1 MSKRQRSPQEK
12 KELSYKR
19 DRRPPTENL
28 PASGKDSPKKK
39 VFATRAYRHKF
50 TEALQNVDAET
61 ALEGDEPLLVEVLS
75 VRRRE
80 VKKFS
85 LSSLRDNIRN
95 KWGKRARVELVNFFR
110 KPYDS
115 ESHQKTFTGFLE
127 TQMRTDTVFAE
138 ELAFYI
144 DDLFKLTSQRP
155 KREYELPDDYK
166 QWFKA
171 YLADNPTI
179 EARLREW
186 SSRTVGTAKKKAQ

>member
-19 DRRPPTENL
+19 DRRPPAEKL
-28 PASGKDSPKKK
+28 SASGKDSPKKK

-50 TEALQNVDAET
+50 TEALHNVDAET
-61 ALEGDEPLLVEVLS
+61 ALEGDEPLLVEVLA

-80 VKKFS
+80 VKKPTV
-85 LSSLRDNIRN
+85 SSLRESIKNKLDN
-95 KWGKRARVELVNFFR
+95 RARARLISYFR
-110 KPYDS
+110 TAYNS
-115 ESHQKTFTGFLE
+115 QTHRQSFTNFLE
-127 TQMRTDTVFAE
+127 TEMQAGTVFAE

-144 DDLFKLTSQRP
+144 DDLFIPTSQRP
-155 KREYELPDDYK
+155 LRKYELADDHK

-171 YLADNPTI
+171 YLADNPEI

-186 SSRTVGTAKKKAQ
+186 SSRTVRTAKKKTR